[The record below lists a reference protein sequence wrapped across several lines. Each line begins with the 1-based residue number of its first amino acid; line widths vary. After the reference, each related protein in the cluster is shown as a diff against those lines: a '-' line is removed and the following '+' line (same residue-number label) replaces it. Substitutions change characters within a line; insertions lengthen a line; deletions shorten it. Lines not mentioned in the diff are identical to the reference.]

1 MQDDN
6 SCDELRYHLSG
17 CLCLSRRGYCSLH
30 SIYTLTIKYMNMLMK
45 KYASAY
51 IVLSCSMTA
60 GFSRFGIDKIHKG
73 QVEVTRE
80 AYN

>member
-1 MQDDN
+1 
-6 SCDELRYHLSG
+6 
-17 CLCLSRRGYCSLH
+17 
-30 SIYTLTIKYMNMLMK
+30 MNMLMK